1 MKSTVAA
8 AGAIVLALAATTA
21 SAGVVITQEVTES
34 NQPAGHKT
42 EQTVMI
48 QGHKQKL
55 VVGEREYITDLDA
68 GKMYYVLAQKKA
80 YMELPF
86 PPISGPE
93 RMIARPELVV
103 GLKKTAR
110 MDKVAGYDCQ
120 DYTNVVPAAQSSLRL
135 TQCVASG
142 APGAKEFADYQKALA
157 DKIKSMAPE
166 GDPIDGIP
174 VLSISARF
182 VNKIKLSAK
191 MPPDIAAKMEAAMD
205 KIKPFV
211 VTTTVTNIEVKD
223 LPADTFVVP
232 KGYVES
238 QVPAVGLPGKVITS
252 GKAPA
257 GQASAAMP
265 AIPAAPAVP
274 ATH

>member
-157 DKIKSMAPE
+157 DKIKS
-166 GDPIDGIP
+166 DGARGRPDRRHPGP
-174 VLSISARF
+174 VDQRP
-182 VNKIKLSAK
+182 VRKQ
-191 MPPDIAAKMEAAMD
+191 D
-205 KIKPFV
+205 
-211 VTTTVTNIEVKD
+211 
-223 LPADTFVVP
+223 
-232 KGYVES
+232 
-238 QVPAVGLPGKVITS
+238 QAVGQNAAGHRGQDGGGDGQNQTVRRHHHGDEYRGERPPGRYLRRAE
-252 GKAPA
+252 GLC
-257 GQASAAMP
+257 
-265 AIPAAPAVP
+265 
-274 ATH
+274 